1 MECPVC
7 LKTLKKKQCI
17 NPCEHELCSSC
28 FKKIANKRCPLC
40 RCEMLS
46 LQTKDARLFSTKY
59 IMVKTTKKDKIISLK
74 NLKKHVF
81 SSDFKNY
88 LREILMNN
96 RLYVIKRIMVS
107 FKSPNQVVSY
117 SPENLSYYNLSEL
130 FYMYETNIL
139 RYFKK
144 PNVINYLIM
153 NIKNEIEN
161 RIKNPLQIISHFFYL
176 NDI

>member
-7 LKTLKKKQCI
+7 MRSLKKREYI
-17 NPCEHELCSSC
+17 FPCKHELCNKC
-28 FKKIANKRCPLC
+28 YKKIKIKSPIC
-40 RCEMLS
+40 RCDMES
-46 LQTKDARLFSTKY
+46 LCDEKLDSYDYTA
-59 IMVKTTKKDKIISLK
+59 VKTTKKDKIISLK

-161 RIKNPLQIISHFFYL
+161 RIKKPFANYIPFFL
-176 NDI
+176 SQ

>member
-59 IMVKTTKKDKIISLK
+59 IMVKTTKKDKIISLTK
-74 NLKKHVF
+74 LKRHVF

-88 LREILMNN
+88 LREILMKPH
-96 RLYVIKRIMVS
+96 LYVIKRIMIS
-107 FKSPNQVVSY
+107 FKSQNKVVTY
-117 SPENLSYYNLSEL
+117 SPQNLSFYNLSEL

-153 NIKNEIEN
+153 NIKKEIEN
-161 RIKNPLQIISHFFYL
+161 RIEKIN
-176 NDI
+176 NCK

>member
-1 MECPVC
+1 
-7 LKTLKKKQCI
+7 
-17 NPCEHELCSSC
+17 
-28 FKKIANKRCPLC
+28 
-40 RCEMLS
+40 
-46 LQTKDARLFSTKY
+46 
-59 IMVKTTKKDKIISLK
+59 MVKTTKKDKIISLK

-153 NIKNEIEN
+153 NIKEEIEK
-161 RIKNPLQIISHFFYL
+161 RIKN
-176 NDI
+176 NCK

>member
-7 LKTLKKKQCI
+7 MRSLKKREYI
-17 NPCEHELCSSC
+17 FPCKHELCNKC
-28 FKKIANKRCPLC
+28 YKKIKIKCPIC
-40 RCEMLS
+40 RCDMES
-46 LQTKDARLFSTKY
+46 LCDEKLDSYDYTA
-59 IMVKTTKKDKIISLK
+59 VKTTKKDKIISLK

-88 LREILMNN
+88 LREILMKPH
-96 RLYVIKRIMVS
+96 LYVIKRI
-107 FKSPNQVVSY
+107 FIRFESPNQVVSY

-130 FYMYETNIL
+130 FFMYEYNIN

-153 NIKNEIEN
+153 NIKQEIETRTEIPFAN
-161 RIKNPLQIISHFFYL
+161 QQ
-176 NDI
+176 